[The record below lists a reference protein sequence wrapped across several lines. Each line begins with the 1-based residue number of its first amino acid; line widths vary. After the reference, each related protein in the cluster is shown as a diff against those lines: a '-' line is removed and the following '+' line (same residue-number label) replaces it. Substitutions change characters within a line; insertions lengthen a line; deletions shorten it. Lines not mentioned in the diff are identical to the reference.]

1 MLKRAAVI
9 AGILFIAAGILGF
22 VPGITVNG
30 KLLGL
35 FAVDTVHNF
44 VHIISGAI
52 ALYAGRTSEHAA
64 HTFFQVFGVVYGLV
78 TLLGLFYMDRPLL
91 GIMAH
96 NTPDVVLHALIAAVT
111 LYLGFGVRERRD
123 ALA

>member
-1 MLKRAAVI
+1 MLKRAAVV
-9 AGILFIAAGILGF
+9 AGILFIGAGILGF
-22 VPGITVNG
+22 VPGITVDNH
-30 KLLGL
+30 L
-35 FAVDTVHNF
+35 FGIFMVDTVHNF

-64 HTFFQVFGVVYGLV
+64 RKFFQIFGVVYALV
-78 TLLGLFYMDRPLL
+78 TLLGLFYLDRPLL

-96 NTPDVVLHALIAAVT
+96 NTADVVLHAAIAAVS
-111 LYLGFGVRERRD
+111 LYFGFVVGERRG